1 MNTYHLSSSQA
12 AYEKSTGGKLL
23 KWKSGNKFIKTS
35 TYQLTI
41 ENEHQFNYESYAE
54 VIASAIAIKLGINAI
69 EYNLCKV
76 IIDNRTETIGCE
88 SEDFRN
94 IGESYLSIAEL
105 IRFGIIRPTYINDPQ
120 AYTIMHNE
128 LSSIPG
134 FIDTL
139 TQTIY
144 LDSLVLNTDRHF
156 GNFGILSKPTGEVR
170 TAPIF
175 DNGNSMTCDKP
186 STDFK
191 YNENLLNILRCKPF
205 NINFNE
211 QLRLIGDFGREIDLS
226 AIPSYT
232 DNIVN
237 NMISNHAL
245 PREKGKIIKDLIW
258 SRVGYYIQRRKS
270 SV

>member
-1 MNTYHLSSSQA
+1 MNTYTLDSHNSAARNSS
-12 AYEKSTGGKLL
+12 GGKLL
-23 KWKSGNKFIKTS
+23 KWETDGKFIKTS
-35 TYQLTI
+35 TYIITI
-41 ENEHQFNYESYAE
+41 DKVYFNYESYAE
-54 VIASAIAIKLGINAI
+54 VIASRIARRIGLNAI
-69 EYNLCKV
+69 EYKLCKV
-76 IIDNRTETIGCE
+76 IIDNKIETIGCE
-88 SEDFRN
+88 SKDFRN
-94 IGESYLSIAEL
+94 ISESYLSVAEL
-105 IRFGIIRPTYINDPQ
+105 IRFGIIRPTYINDQQ
-120 AYTIMHNE
+120 AYRIILSE
-128 LSSIPG
+128 LSSVPG

-139 TQTIY
+139 TQTIF
-144 LDSLVLNTDRHF
+144 LDSLILNTDRHF

-211 QLRLIGDFGREIDLS
+211 QLKLIGDFGREIDLS
-226 AIPSYT
+226 TIPSYT

-237 NMISNHAL
+237 SMISNYNL
-245 PREKGKIIKDLIW
+245 PSGKGKIIRDLIR